1 MSTSSSYQI
10 SWKKDRDKTLF
21 TNWRPISLLNVD
33 LKIISKAFSSRLKT
47 VLTSIMPSEQTAS
60 IEKDL

>member
-60 IEKDL
+60 IEKGL

>member
-10 SWKKDRDKTLF
+10 SWKKDRVKTLF
-21 TNWRPISLLNVD
+21 ANSRPISLLNVD

-47 VLTSIMPSEQTAS
+47 VLTSIMSSEQTAY

>member
-10 SWKKDRDKTLF
+10 SWKKDRDKTLLA
-21 TNWRPISLLNVD
+21 NSRPISLLNVD

-47 VLTSIMPSEQTAS
+47 VLTSIMSSEQTAY

>member
-10 SWKKDRDKTLF
+10 SWKKDHDKTLF

>member
-47 VLTSIMPSEQTAS
+47 VLTSIMPSKQTAS

>member
-21 TNWRPISLLNVD
+21 TNWGPISLLNVD